1 MRQGRSKAAESTR
14 AAIIEAAMRGFAE
27 KGFGATSTREIAAAA
42 GTNVASIAYHFGG
55 KEGLRTACAEAVVDL
70 LGGVVQQAQAQEPPD
85 DPQAAR
91 SALTTLVRRLVAFL
105 LLEPQ
110 ARTIVGF
117 MLRELSEPSPAL
129 DLIYERLFQSAHRR
143 ACTIWGIATG
153 RDPESPA
160 VRLGVFSTIGQ
171 IVYFNLAR
179 PVVQRRMDWPAIGPD
194 EAAAITDAVVRNLNA
209 RLDADTGDRP

>member
-1 MRQGRSKAAESTR
+1 MKQGRSKGAGATR
-14 AAIIEAAMRGFAE
+14 SAIIEAAMRGFAE
-27 KGFGATSTREIAAAA
+27 KGFASTSTREIAAAA
-42 GTNVASIAYHFGG
+42 ETNVASIAYHFGG
-55 KEGLRTACAEAVVDL
+55 KEGLRTACGETVVDQ
-70 LGGVVQQAQAQEPPD
+70 LGGFLQQVQAQEPPN

-91 SALTTLVRRLVAFL
+91 TALTMLVRDFAAFL

-129 DLIYERLFQSAHRR
+129 DLIYERLFQGAHRR

-153 RDPESPA
+153 RDPESVA
-160 VRLGVFSTIGQ
+160 VRLAVFSTIGQ

-179 PVVQRRMDWPAIGPD
+179 PVVQRRLDWPAIGPD
-194 EAAAITDAVVRNLNA
+194 EAAAITDAVIRNLNA
-209 RLDADTGDRP
+209 RLDADIRDRP

>member
-1 MRQGRSKAAESTR
+1 MKQGRSTGAGGTR
-14 AAIIEAAMRGFAE
+14 SAIIEAAMRGFAE
-27 KGFGATSTREIAAAA
+27 KGFASTSTREIAAAA
-42 GTNVASIAYHFGG
+42 RTNVASIAYHFGG

-91 SALTTLVRRLVAFL
+91 SALTTLVRGFATFL

-110 ARTIVGF
+110 ARTVVGF

-129 DLIYERLFQSAHRR
+129 DLIYERLFQSAHQR

-153 RDPESPA
+153 RDPESAA
-160 VRLGVFSTIGQ
+160 VRLGVFATIG
-171 IVYFNLAR
+171 
-179 PVVQRRMDWPAIGPD
+179 
-194 EAAAITDAVVRNLNA
+194 
-209 RLDADTGDRP
+209 